1 MPVLCVCMYVCVY
14 VCMYVCVYVCMYV
27 SMPVCVCTY
36 VSMAV
41 SMYVCVYVCEYV
53 CVLTLKGEH
62 CVRVLGGGGGRGAL
76 FCGRLCLP
84 LSHLIYLLVCWGD
97 PGLLGLQQVH
107 TSMVH

>member
-1 MPVLCVCMYVCVY
+1 
-14 VCMYVCVYVCMYV
+14 MYV
-27 SMPVCVCTY
+27 SMPVCMY

-62 CVRVLGGGGGRGAL
+62 CVRVWRGGAL
-76 FCGRLCLP
+76 SYGRLCLP